1 MKFIALYRERDK
13 GPLMHATVLAPDK
26 KSVIQSLK
34 EEGFSGK
41 KVFTDEEIER
51 ILTDPLY
58 RKEIHRTDAI
68 HYVQTRIRFE
78 RERAKARKRA

>member
-26 KSVIQSLK
+26 KSVLNSLK

-41 KVFTDEEIER
+41 KIFTDAEVNR

-58 RKEIHRTDAI
+58 RKEIHQTDAI
-68 HYVQTRIRFE
+68 RYVQTKIRSE
-78 RERAKARKRA
+78 RDRARKRA